1 MKLKRPLVILDL
13 ETTGTWVEKD
23 KIIEIGMVRSLPDG
37 TQTTYEKRINPGMKI
52 PPEVSELTGIK
63 DEDVK
68 DAPAFRN
75 VAAEIVKFFDG
86 ADLGGF
92 NVERFDLPVLA
103 RELSEK
109 GYSFDYRQRDIY
121 DAQKVFHL
129 HEKRDLTSA
138 YAFFCGKEL
147 DGAHSALADSQ
158 ATLEVLESQIRK
170 YCDGASEIE
179 TLKAFE
185 YQKRSHFY
193 DKGRKFRW
201 WNGELYMMFGKYAAK
216 ESLKKVAE
224 MDRPYLEWI
233 ISKDFSDEVKELCE
247 NALLGK
253 FPECP
258 QSASSN
264 DRQDETAAE

>member
-1 MKLKRPLVILDL
+1 MKLKRPLVVLDL
-13 ETTGTWVEKD
+13 ETTGTWIEKD
-23 KIIEIGMVRSLPDG
+23 KIIEIGMVRCMPDES
-37 TQTTYEKRINPGMKI
+37 QTTYEKRINPGMKI

-68 DAPAFRN
+68 NAPVFRD
-75 VAAEIVKFFDG
+75 VAGEIVEFLDG
-86 ADLGGF
+86 ADLAGF

-103 RELSEK
+103 RELNEA
-109 GYSFDYRQRDIY
+109 GFPFEYRKRSIY
-121 DAQKVFHL
+121 DAQKIFHL
-129 HEKRDLTSA
+129 HEKRDLTTA
-138 YAFFCGKEL
+138 YSFFCGKDL

-158 ATLEVLESQIRK
+158 ATLDVLKSQIRK
-170 YCDGASEIE
+170 YCKGAMEIE
-179 TLKAFE
+179 ALRAFE

-216 ESLKKVAE
+216 EPLKKIAE

-247 NALLGK
+247 NALVGK
-253 FPECP
+253 FPACP
-258 QSASSN
+258 EPGLPEDKEDGEPAG
-264 DRQDETAAE
+264 